1 MAKKKSL
8 TEEDDALLAELGIQ
22 VEAKKS
28 ARHTPREERIIAGF
42 EEIQKFVKEQGR
54 PPEHGEGK
62 DIFERLYAVRLDQI
76 KKSSECRTLLRDL
89 DFQNLLD
96 GEFSIDEDIEGDIDD
111 NELLAQ
117 LGVNGND
124 ENSITNLK
132 HVRTSAEKKAAE
144 EIASRKVCED
154 FEQFKPLFES
164 VKKDLNNGFRSTIR
178 FRRDAGFTK
187 TTLGKERFIIIGGQ
201 TAYIAEVGETFKAPN
216 GEDDARLRV
225 VYSNG
230 TESNIL
236 LRSLIRAMYKD
247 ETSRFITDSS
257 SGPLFSGES
266 SEDDQE
272 SGIIYVLRS
281 LADNPTIKERRT
293 IVHKIG
299 VTGGEVEKRIVN
311 AKNDPTFLL
320 ADVEIVAT
328 YRLANIN
335 RVKLENLIHK
345 FFNSARLD
353 IEIQDRFGKPVKA
366 REWFL
371 VPIFVIDE
379 FVEILKQGNLN
390 EYYYDPKLAELKKH
404 TLGLTSQPNK
414 GKKK

>member
-1 MAKKKSL
+1 MAKKKTL
-8 TEEDDALLAELGIQ
+8 TEEDDALLAELGIE

-28 ARHTPREERIIAGF
+28 VRHTPREERIIAGF
-42 EEIQKFVKEQGR
+42 EEIQKFVEEHKR
-54 PPEHGEGK
+54 LPEHGEHK

-76 KKSSECRTLLRDL
+76 RKLKECRSLLKDI
-89 DFQNLLD
+89 DFQNLLSD
-96 GEFSIDEDIEGDIDD
+96 GPNADEGIDEDLDD
-111 NELLAQ
+111 EELLAQ
-117 LGVNGND
+117 LGVGEND
-124 ENSITNLK
+124 EDSITNLK
-132 HVRTSAEKKAAE
+132 HVRTTAEKRAAE
-144 EIASRKVCED
+144 EIANRKVCED
-154 FEQFKPLFES
+154 FELFKPLFEA
-164 VKKDLNNGFRSTIR
+164 VRKDIDNGFRSTIR

-187 TTLGKERFIIIGGQ
+187 TTLTKGKFIIIGGQ
-201 TAYIAEVGETFKAPN
+201 TAYIAEVGDTFKAPN

-247 ETSRFITDSS
+247 ETSRFITDSN

-272 SGIIYVLRS
+272 SGTIYVLRS
-281 LADNPTIKERRT
+281 LSDLPTIKERRE

-320 ADVEIVAT
+320 SDVEIVAT
-328 YRLANIN
+328 YKLANIN

-353 IEIQDRFGKPVKA
+353 IEIKDRFGKPVRA

-379 FVEILKQGNLN
+379 FVEILKEGNLKD
-390 EYYYDPKLAELKKH
+390 YYYDPKSAKLE
-404 TLGLTSQPNK
+404 K
-414 GKKK
+414 G